1 MHRTPA
7 QSVAM
12 NDQAWHRKSAWHGI
26 HSDAYLHGMPGVDPY
41 YGSQGI
47 PPVGQ
52 QPRGMSLGEQ
62 IYDSTLAR
70 SVTKLANR
78 IVQDV
83 CPPGMKWSDFVGG
96 LTEGESESQYTAR
109 METLRD
115 RTFKA
120 FHVSNGDQALH
131 EMVTDCV
138 VSGTG
143 VCRIGAGQ
151 EPTVPLTIDS
161 TSQVEVAL
169 EAGPRGQVWGF
180 HRKFMLPRD
189 HIAALWPQAE
199 LPKPDAA
206 DGSQSVHGG
215 LTPALYNVYES
226 TYFDLDAGAWW
237 YDVLSRGMD
246 GSREN
251 EQRLF
256 EEGTPISR
264 WVAWRWKRMP
274 AEIYGRSPVM
284 DALPDA
290 RTASEVV
297 RLLLK
302 SAALAS
308 GGLYTF
314 TGDSDINPQT
324 THVEPGSFIQVRSNA
339 RDNPSIQPLPIG
351 GDLRMTQLVLEELRM
366 SIVKA
371 MLGEGLPPETAGIRS
386 ATEWA
391 ARMRELQM
399 ATGAAFSRLT
409 EELLRPLLQA
419 IVYVL
424 SEQGLLADVGVP
436 AGQALRLDGTDMD
449 LHFTAP
455 MARQQKQMEV
465 ATLVES
471 SQMAQAAAG
480 PEAFQASANTP
491 AISAKIFELNGVAQ
505 LGDTKLSRD
514 PEEAEQQFQQ
524 GREAQMM
531 GGQPPTQQQPG
542 MGP

>member
-1 MHRTPA
+1 MRRTPA

-12 NDQAWHRKSAWHGI
+12 NDQAWQMKAPWHGV
-26 HSDAYLHGMPGVDPY
+26 HSDAYHYGMPGVDPY

-52 QPRGMSLGEQ
+52 QPRGMSLGEEV
-62 IYDSTLAR
+62 YDSTLAR

-78 IVQDV
+78 VVQDV
-83 CPPGMKWSDFVGG
+83 CPPGVEWSDFVGG
-96 LTEGESESQYTAR
+96 LTERESAQENRERLS
-109 METLRD
+109 TLQH

-143 VCRIGAGQ
+143 VCRIGAGH

-180 HRKFMLPRD
+180 HRKFLLPRD
-189 HIAALWPQAE
+189 HIRALWPAAE
-199 LPKPDAA
+199 LPKEDPGEKARPTT
-206 DGSQSVHGG
+206 GPIVPVLHS
-215 LTPALYNVYES
+215 VYES
-226 TYFDLDAGAWW
+226 TYYDVDGGRWH
-237 YDVLSRGMD
+237 YDVLSRG
-246 GSREN
+246 GQGQQGTA
-251 EQRLF
+251 QRLL
-256 EEGTPISR
+256 EEITPISR

-274 AEIYGRSPVM
+274 NEIYGRSPAM

-302 SAALAS
+302 SAGLAA

-314 TGDSDINPQT
+314 TGDSDINPAT
-324 THVEPGSFIQVRSNA
+324 TRVTPGAFIQVRSNA
-339 RDNPSIQPLPIG
+339 RENPSIAPLAIG
-351 GDLRMTQLVLEELRM
+351 GDLRMTQVVLEELRM
-366 SIVKA
+366 SIIKA

-399 ATGAAFSRLT
+399 AVGAAFARLA

-419 IVYVL
+419 VVYVL
-424 SEQGLLADVGVP
+424 SEQGLLADVGIP

-449 LHFTAP
+449 LHFTSP

-465 ATLVES
+465 ATTVEA

-480 PEAFQASANTP
+480 PEAFQAAANAP
-491 AISAKIFELNGVAQ
+491 KIASSILTLSGVDPEL
-505 LGDTKLSRD
+505 TRD
-514 PEEAEQQFQQ
+514 PDDAEQAYQEQ
-524 GREAQMM
+524 REMAMQAAQ
-531 GGQPPTQQQPG
+531 PTTAQQPE
-542 MGP
+542 MAP

>member
-12 NDQAWHRKSAWHGI
+12 NDQAWQHKAPWHGT
-26 HSDAYLHGMPGVDPY
+26 HSDCYHYGTPGVDPY

-47 PPVGQ
+47 PPAGQ
-52 QPRGMSLGEQ
+52 QPRGMSMGEDV
-62 IYDSTLAR
+62 YDATLAR
-70 SVTKLANR
+70 SVTKLSNR
-78 IVQDV
+78 IIQDV
-83 CPPGMKWSDFVGG
+83 CPPGTKWSDFTGG
-96 LTEGESESQYTAR
+96 LTQGESGAQHRKRLS
-109 METLRD
+109 TLRD

-169 EAGPRGQVWGF
+169 EAGPRGKVWGF
-180 HRKFMLPRD
+180 HRKFLLPRD
-189 HIAALWPQAE
+189 HIQALWPAAE
-199 LPKPDAA
+199 LPPEDPGEK
-206 DGSQSVHGG
+206 SQGTGG
-215 LTPALYNVYES
+215 ALVPTLHNVYES
-226 TYFDLDAGAWW
+226 TYFDLTRGQWW
-237 YDVLSRGMD
+237 YDVLSRG
-246 GSREN
+246 GQGRQGTA
-251 EQRLF
+251 QRLF
-256 EEGTPISR
+256 EEVSPISR

-274 AEIYGRSPVM
+274 NELYGRSPTM

-302 SAALAS
+302 SAALAA
-308 GGLYTF
+308 GGLFTF
-314 TGDSDINPQT
+314 TSDADVNPQT
-324 THVEPGSFIQVRSNA
+324 TRVEPGSFIQVRSNA
-339 RDNPSIQPLPIG
+339 RDNPSITPLPIG

-366 SIVKA
+366 SIIKA

-399 ATGAAFSRLT
+399 AIGAAFARLT

-455 MARQQKQMEV
+455 MARAQKQMEV
-465 ATLVES
+465 ASIVES

-480 PEAFQASANTP
+480 PEAFQAAVNTP
-491 AISAKIFELNGVAQ
+491 AIASTIFQLNGIDQV
-505 LGDTKLSRD
+505 GDASLSRD
-514 PEEAEQQFQQ
+514 PEEAEAQFQQ
-524 GREAQMM
+524 AREAAMAQA
-531 GGQPPTQQQPG
+531 QPTTEQQPE
-542 MGP
+542 MTP